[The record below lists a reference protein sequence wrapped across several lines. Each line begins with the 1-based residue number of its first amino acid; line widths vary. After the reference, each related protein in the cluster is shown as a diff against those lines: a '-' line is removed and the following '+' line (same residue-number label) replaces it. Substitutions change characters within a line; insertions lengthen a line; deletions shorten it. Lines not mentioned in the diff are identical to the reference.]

1 MHKDKP
7 FKPQARPTASKGLR
21 WPPFRATLPS
31 HRGSVASQLTVQFF
45 IVAGLNWLDPTV
57 IPTLGVFEDE
67 GLRIFNVLDS
77 VDWYPSTAN
86 LN

>member
-1 MHKDKP
+1 M
-7 FKPQARPTASKGLR
+7 
-21 WPPFRATLPS
+21 
-31 HRGSVASQLTVQFF
+31 TVQFF